1 MMQHSKVY
9 LRKNHHKR
17 GIKLGEVVKGSDWS
31 EMKEQIPELKDLT
44 ITPYIRVWE
53 VDNETHIDFGS
64 HSALIIVKE

>member
-1 MMQHSKVY
+1 MTQYSKVY

-31 EMKEQIPELKDLT
+31 KMKEQIPELKDLPT
-44 ITPYIRVWE
+44 TPYIRVWE
-53 VDNETHIDFGS
+53 IDDETYIDFGS